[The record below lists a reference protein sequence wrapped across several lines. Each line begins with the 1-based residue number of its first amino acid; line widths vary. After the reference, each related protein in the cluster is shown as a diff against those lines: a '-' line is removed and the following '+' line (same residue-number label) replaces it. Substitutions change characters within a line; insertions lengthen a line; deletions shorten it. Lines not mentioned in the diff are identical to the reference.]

1 MKERSETRRGTEINV
16 IQDGEQRGIR
26 NMMEIIERSVIEN
39 CETGKRTKINV
50 IHDREQ

>member
-1 MKERSETRRGTEINV
+1 
-16 IQDGEQRGIR
+16 
-26 NMMEIIERSVIEN
+26 MMDIIERSVMEN